1 MTVSRSSKKHYLW
14 RRCTILLLFIIT
26 DKTRTRE
33 EGRGEGVDATL
44 LSYTHGYINL
54 VEVVVV
60 RICQDRKG
68 RTVSLGKQIGSV
80 VPLKD
85 SFPIKIKKIG
95 TVPPASSAPFGTYQA
110 RLFQCSFLFQH
121 E

>member
-54 VEVVVV
+54 VEVV